1 VPRYLISAIQGT
13 IQLFSAAKC
22 RKMDILLQ
30 QIAESYLLADS
41 VVIVNGNKNRNE
53 NYLIQCSE
61 IEMRIRYY
69 FENGN

>member
-1 VPRYLISAIQGT
+1 
-13 IQLFSAAKC
+13 
-22 RKMDILLQ
+22 MDILLQ